1 MYRPRTTNEWVFVGT
16 AMGSAICTTGLDLYV
31 LLSYFNWIFPVSYQV
46 PISFVVPLN
55 FGLFMLGN
63 IWQACLAL
71 DALRQKNILQL
82 YSICVLD
89 FCLFVFSVMRYFQT
103 QRSTIRLRAGYA
115 PGPQWFTHREVDYW
129 ARVRPALLV
138 STIVVGVTT
147 VVTSIWVFL
156 LQREFRWAIYRH
168 ISGSLQMLRRFLAY
182 QILLVLV
189 RIQPYFLIAFCIIFG
204 IIDVHFVQPEFALTM
219 AMIAASAILVAM
231 TIVFVRNEHTV
242 GALAAI
248 VLWLGEI
255 AYIISRIL
263 VLLGDGLLSMTLL
276 KDEMLLFAGVA
287 LALATLACLTTM
299 VCVFNFNKG
308 LKPLL
313 QREHWKQTPHEF
325 EPVNQHRY
333 AERIE
338 LD

>member
-1 MYRPRTTNEWVFVGT
+1 
-16 AMGSAICTTGLDLYV
+16 YV
-31 LLSYFNWIFPVSYQV
+31 LLSYFNWIYPVSYQV
-46 PISFVVPLN
+46 PTSYVVPLN

-82 YSICVLD
+82 YSICILD
-89 FCLFVFSVMRYFQT
+89 FCLFVFSVMRFFQT
-103 QRSTIRLRAGYA
+103 ERNTAALRVGYA

-129 ARVRPALLV
+129 GRVRPALTV

-147 VVTSIWVFL
+147 VVTCIWVFL

-168 ISGSLQMLRRFLAY
+168 ISGSLQMLRRYLAY
-182 QILLVLV
+182 QVLLVLV
-189 RIQPYFLIAFCIIFG
+189 RIEPYFLIAFAMIFG
-204 IIDVHFVQPEFALTM
+204 LINVHFMQPEFSLTM
-219 AMIAASAILVAM
+219 ALVPASVILVAM
-231 TIVFVRNEHTV
+231 TIIFIRKENTI
-242 GALAAI
+242 GAVIAI
-248 VLWLGEI
+248 ILRLGEM
-255 AYIISRIL
+255 AYLISRIL
-263 VLLGDGLLSMTLL
+263 VLLGHGLLSKTLL

-287 LALATLACLTTM
+287 LALATLACLNAM

-325 EPVNQHRY
+325 EPVHQHRY